1 MEFKLSVEIDNAVP
15 QSGWVFEIRTSGFIL
30 PLSNSMEPDYLE
42 ELLIHYLGS
51 LLENGCVDVFE
62 EFRIESAFWGH

>member
-1 MEFKLSVEIDNAVP
+1 
-15 QSGWVFEIRTSGFIL
+15 
-30 PLSNSMEPDYLE
+30 MEPDYLE